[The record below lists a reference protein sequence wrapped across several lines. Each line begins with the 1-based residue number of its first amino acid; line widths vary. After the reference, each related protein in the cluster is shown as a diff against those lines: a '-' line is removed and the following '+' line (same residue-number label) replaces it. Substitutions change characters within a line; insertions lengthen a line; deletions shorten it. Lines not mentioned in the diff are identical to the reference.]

1 MDKIIAYLQLVR
13 PHQYLK
19 NGFIWLPLV
28 FGNALTH
35 PEAVIL
41 TTIAFVAFCLLVSA
55 TYILND
61 LKDSDDDRN
70 HPIKRL
76 RPIARGAVMPSE
88 AVGLALLLF
97 LAAVG
102 LALFSLHPSV
112 AYILITYFLLN
123 IAYTLG
129 LKRIPIV
136 DIVCIGLG
144 FVLRVF
150 VGCAAPGIQLS
161 PWIVIMT
168 FLLAVFLAIA
178 KRRDDL
184 LLLSKGHQVRKA
196 IDGYSLEFISLAMG
210 IMASVIIVSYILYTV
225 SPEVTAK
232 HGTDYLYMSAIWVLL
247 GILRY
252 LQITFVAQKSGSP
265 TLVLMKD
272 RLLQGVIVLWLLNI
286 IVLLYG

>member
-1 MDKIIAYLQLVR
+1 MDKIKAYLQLAR

-35 PEAVIL
+35 PEAVFL
-41 TTIAFVAFCLLVSA
+41 TTIAFVTFCLLVSA

-61 LKDSDDDRN
+61 LKDREDDRN
-70 HPIKRL
+70 HPVKRL

-102 LALFSLHPSV
+102 LALFSLHRSV

-123 IAYTLG
+123 MAYTLG

-150 VGCAAPGIQLS
+150 VGCAAPGIRLS

-232 HGTDYLYMSAIWVLL
+232 HGTDHLYMSAIWVLL